1 MLLTRKTSS
10 SSTSS
15 QPAQS
20 VFVDRLQRSLSQ
32 ALPTLDRRGFLR
44 RSGLG
49 VGVGLAAT
57 QLSLVKKADAASAG
71 NGTGKIEV
79 KRTVCTHCSV
89 GCAVDAVVENGV
101 WVRQSPYLIRPSI

>member
-1 MLLTRKTSS
+1 MLLTRKSDA
-10 SSTSS
+10 
-15 QPAQS
+15 AQS
-20 VFVDRLQRSLSQ
+20 GSSGLVERLQRGLSQ

-71 NGTGKIEV
+71 AGNGTG
-79 KRTVCTHCSV
+79 
-89 GCAVDAVVENGV
+89 
-101 WVRQSPYLIRPSI
+101 RQLRQNPPGRNRPCDQRLIRPTLYH